1 MIIKNTEILVNT
13 LKYTRFPI
21 GLPIKFPIKLPV
33 KVSLKLPFKVPPKFL
48 VIFPIKVPEKPTI
61 KFPMI
66 SYKRKVPLMF
76 PLQALWI
83 SSNDF

>member
-1 MIIKNTEILVNT
+1 MIIKNTEILVST

-33 KVSLKLPFKVPPKFL
+33 KVPLKLPFKVPPKFL

-66 SYKRKVPLMF
+66 SYKRNVPLMRPLKF
-76 PLQALWI
+76 PVK
-83 SSNDF
+83 